1 VTGNPLTGLNYFLQG
16 VKLVRLPS
24 LRRYVIVPLL
34 VNIVLFVVLIA
45 LGITQFNA
53 LIEQLMPKLPDWLQ
67 WLTTL
72 LEIFVIAGTLLVAF
86 YTFSLVAN
94 LIAAPFNSALAL
106 AVERHLRGNVNEQR
120 ENSFASTLK
129 EIGTSFLQQGK
140 KLVYLITRAVPVLLL
155 FLIPGVNIAAPFVWL
170 LFGAWMLALEY
181 LDYPMANH
189 GLGFTDVRQQ
199 AKEHRLTTLGFGAA
213 VMFVTL
219 IPGLNLFV
227 MPVAVAG
234 ATSLWVTER
243 KESKQS

>member
-1 VTGNPLTGLNYFLQG
+1 MTGNPLTGLNHFLQG
-16 VKLVRLPS
+16 FKLVRLPN

-72 LEIFVIAGTLLVAF
+72 LEIFVVAGILLVAF

-106 AVERHLRGNVNEQR
+106 AVERHLRGAVNDQR
-120 ENSFASTLK
+120 EFSLASMLK
-129 EIGTSFLQQGK
+129 EIAASFLQQGK
-140 KLVYLITRAVPVLLL
+140 KLSYLITRAAPVLLL
-155 FLIPGVNIAAPFVWL
+155 FLIPGVNIAAPIIWL

-199 AKEHRLTTLGFGAA
+199 ARENRLTTLGFGAA

-227 MPVAVAG
+227 MPIAVAG
-234 ATSLWVTER
+234 ATSLWVNEHA
-243 KESKQS
+243 ESKQN